1 MKIPETPPP
10 LPALLSQT
18 KPERLAALVQERG
31 RFGAD
36 LRYLHWD
43 ELRHRPTPAPDLS
56 HEEWWLMLK
65 LGRQNQARLLPLCDK
80 LGQAFSYVLA
90 EPLLK
95 SLRFIDRYAGG
106 TDTLGNPSIDAG
118 DRDRYLFNQ
127 LMEEAITSSQ
137 LEGASTTRRVAE
149 EMLRS
154 GRGPRDISERMIHNN
169 FAAMRHIRTI
179 TGMPLTPEALCAIHK
194 IATQGTLSNP
204 AEEGVFRL
212 DDEVRVADDRGT
224 LLHVPPKAAELAERM
239 QTLCDFANQT
249 EDDEPYCHPVIR
261 ATLLHFML
269 GYNHPFSDGN
279 GRTARALFY
288 WYMVRQ
294 GYHLMEYVS
303 ISEILRKAPSQ
314 YMRAYLYTE
323 TDASDATYFILF
335 HLRVIEDA
343 LKSLRIYLA
352 QKNTE
357 LQQIKSLLGSFRE
370 REKLNL
376 RQLALLIGALKGRT
390 EPYTIE
396 SHQRSHNVA
405 YATARQDLMHLARL
419 GLLTEQRK
427 GRAFEYFAPLDLKII
442 IGELAKNSADNA

>member
-1 MKIPETPPP
+1 
-10 LPALLSQT
+10 
-18 KPERLAALVQERG
+18 
-31 RFGAD
+31 
-36 LRYLHWD
+36 
-43 ELRHRPTPAPDLS
+43 
-56 HEEWWLMLK
+56 MLK
-65 LGRQNQARLLPLCDK
+65 LGRQNQARMLPLQDK

-90 EPLLK
+90 ESILK
-95 SLRFIDRYAGG
+95 SLRYIDRYAGG
-106 TDTLGNPSIDAG
+106 TGALGNPSIDASIDMG
-118 DRDRYLFNQ
+118 ERDRYLFNQ

-154 GRGPRDISERMIHNN
+154 GRDPRDISERMIHNN

-179 TGMPLTPEALCAIHK
+179 TGAPLTQEAICATHK
-194 IATQGTLSNP
+194 IATQGTLNNP
-204 AEEGVFRL
+204 GEEGVFRL
-212 DDEVRVADDRGT
+212 DDEVRVMDDHGT
-224 LLHVPPKAAELAERM
+224 LLHVPPKAADLAERM

-288 WYMVRQ
+288 WSMVRQ

-314 YMRAYLYTE
+314 YTRAYLHTETE

-343 LKSLRIYLA
+343 LKSLHVYLA
-352 QKNTE
+352 HKNTE
-357 LQQIKSLLGSFRE
+357 LQEIKSLLGSFKDK
-370 REKLNL
+370 EKLNL

-390 EPYTIE
+390 EAYTIE

-405 YATARQDLMHLARL
+405 YATARQDLMHLTRL

-427 GRAFEYFAPLDLKII
+427 GRAFEYFVPLDLKKVIA
-442 IGELAKNSADNA
+442 ELAKNSDGNA

>member
-1 MKIPETPPP
+1 MKIPASPPS
-10 LPALLSQT
+10 LPALLSQI
-18 KPERLAALVQERG
+18 KPERFAALVQERG
-31 RFGAD
+31 RYGAD

-43 ELRHRPTPAPDLS
+43 ELRHRPTPSPDLT

-65 LGRQNQARLLPLCDK
+65 LGRQNQARLLPLRDK
-80 LGQAFSYVLA
+80 FGQAFIYVLA
-90 EPLLK
+90 EPILK
-95 SLRFIDRYAGG
+95 SLRYIDRHAGG
-106 TDTLGNPSIDAG
+106 TDVLGNPNIDAG
-118 DRDRYLFNQ
+118 ERDRYLFNQ

-154 GRGPRDISERMIHNN
+154 GRDPRDHSERMIHNN
-169 FAAMRHIRTI
+169 FAAMRYIRTI
-179 TGMPLTPEALCAIHK
+179 TGAPLTPDALCAIHK
-194 IATQGTLSNP
+194 IATQGTLKNP
-204 AEEGVFRL
+204 DEVGAFRL
-212 DDEVRVADDRGT
+212 DDEVRVMDDRGT
-224 LLHVPPKAAELAERM
+224 LLHVPPKASELAERM
-239 QTLCDFANQT
+239 QALCDFANQT
-249 EDDEPYCHPVIR
+249 EDDEPYCHPVVR

-288 WYMVRQ
+288 WSMVRQ

-314 YMRAYLYTE
+314 YMRAYLHTE
-323 TDASDATYFILF
+323 TDAGDATYFMLF
-335 HLRVIEDA
+335 HLRVIENA
-343 LKSLRIYLA
+343 LKSLHIYLA

-357 LQQIKSLLGSFRE
+357 LQQIKSLLGAFRE

-405 YATARQDLMHLARL
+405 YATARQDLLHLARL
-419 GLLTEQRK
+419 GLLDEQKK

-442 IGELAKNSADNA
+442 IGNLAKPGPNGH

>member
-1 MKIPETPPP
+1 M
-10 LPALLSQT
+10 
-18 KPERLAALVQERG
+18 
-31 RFGAD
+31 
-36 LRYLHWD
+36 RYLHWD
-43 ELRHRPTPAPDLS
+43 ELRHRPPPVPEIS

-65 LGRQNQARLLPLCDK
+65 LGRQNQARPLPFRDK
-80 LGQAFSYVLA
+80 TGQAFSYVLA
-90 EPLLK
+90 EPILK
-95 SLRFIDRYAGG
+95 TLRYIDRHAGG
-106 TDTLGNPSIDAG
+106 TDALGNPSVDASE
-118 DRDRYLFNQ
+118 RDRYLFNQ
-127 LMEEAITSSQ
+127 LMQEAITSSQ

-154 GRGPRDISERMIHNN
+154 GRDPRDISERMIHNN
-169 FAAMRHIRTI
+169 FAALRHIRTI
-179 TGMPLTPEALCAIHK
+179 TGAPLTQEAICAIHK
-194 IATQGTLSNP
+194 IATQGTLHNM
-204 AEEGVFRL
+204 AEEGAFRL
-212 DDEVRVADDRGT
+212 DDEVRVVDDQGT

-239 QTLCDFANQT
+239 QSLCDFANQS
-249 EDDEPYCHPVIR
+249 EEDEPYCHPVIR

-288 WYMVRQ
+288 WSMVRQ

-303 ISEILRKAPSQ
+303 VSEILRKAPSQ
-314 YMRAYLYTE
+314 YMRAYLHTE
-323 TDASDATYFILF
+323 TDAGDATYFILF

-357 LQQIKSLLGSFRE
+357 LQQIKSLLGSFRD

-376 RQLALLIGALKGRT
+376 RQLALLNGALKGRT

-427 GRAFEYFAPLDLKII
+427 GRAFEYFAPLDLKNI
-442 IGELAKNSADNA
+442 IGELVKNSVPKA